1 MPTLAQFGAIMVSLA
16 PRWLR
21 APAKLSL
28 NTTMAQYFT
37 IHPLNPQPRLIR
49 QAAEIVRAGGVIVY
63 PTDSCYALGC
73 HIGDKAAMERMR
85 TIRQVDA
92 RHHFALVCRDL
103 SEIATY
109 AKVDNR
115 QYRLLKAAT
124 PGCYAF
130 ILEATREVPK
140 RLQHPSRR
148 TIGLRI
154 PDHPVVRALLDEL
167 SEPLLSSTLILP
179 GDDTPLNDPD
189 EFRERLEHHVD
200 LILDA
205 GSCGVEP
212 TTVVYLNG
220 PEPVITRVGKGDTAV
235 FGV

>member
-1 MPTLAQFGAIMVSLA
+1 MS
-16 PRWLR
+16 
-21 APAKLSL
+21 
-28 NTTMAQYFT
+28 QYFV
-37 IHPLNPQPRLIR
+37 IHPTNPQSRLIR
-49 QAAEIVRAGGVIVY
+49 QAAQIVRAGGVIVY

-73 HIGDKAAMERMR
+73 HVGDKTAMERMR
-85 TIRQVDA
+85 AIRQVDA
-92 RHHFALVCRDL
+92 RHHFSLVCRDL

-124 PGCYAF
+124 PGCFVF

-140 RLQHPSRR
+140 RLQHPSKR

-154 PDHPVVRALLDEL
+154 PDHPVVHALLAEL
-167 SEPLLSSTLILP
+167 NEPLLSSTLILP
-179 GDDTPLNDPD
+179 DDPVPLNDP
-189 EFRERLEHHVD
+189 ESFRERLEHQVD

-205 GSCGVEP
+205 GSCGIDP
-212 TTVVYLNG
+212 TTVVYLTG
-220 PEPVITRVGKGDTAV
+220 PEPVITRVGKGDTAL

>member
-1 MPTLAQFGAIMVSLA
+1 
-16 PRWLR
+16 
-21 APAKLSL
+21 
-28 NTTMAQYFT
+28 MAQYVQ
-37 IHPLNPQPRLIR
+37 IHPVDPQPRLIR
-49 QAAEIVRAGGVIVY
+49 QAVDVVRAGGVIVY

-73 HIGDKAAMERMR
+73 HIGDKAAMERLR
-85 TIRQVDA
+85 VIRQVDEK
-92 RHHFALVCRDL
+92 HHFSLVCRDL

-140 RLQHPSRR
+140 RLQHPRRR

-154 PDHPVVRALLDEL
+154 PDHPVVRALLAEL
-167 SEPLLSSTLILP
+167 NEPLLTSTLTLP
-179 GDDTPLNDPD
+179 GEDVPLNDPE
-189 EFRERLEHHVD
+189 EFRERIDHLVD

-205 GSCGVEP
+205 GSCGIEP
-212 TTVVYLNG
+212 TTIVNLTG
-220 PEPVITRVGKGDTAV
+220 ELPVITRVGKGSTAL

>member
-1 MPTLAQFGAIMVSLA
+1 MFARYLE
-16 PRWLR
+16 
-21 APAKLSL
+21 
-28 NTTMAQYFT
+28 
-37 IHPLNPQPRLIR
+37 IHPVDPQPRLIR
-49 QAAEIVRAGGVIVY
+49 HAADVVRNGGLIVY

-73 HIGDKAAMERMR
+73 RIGDKAAMERMR
-85 TIRQVDA
+85 AIRQVDA
-92 RHHFALVCRDL
+92 RHHFSLVCRDL

-148 TIGLRI
+148 TIGVRI
-154 PDHPVVRALLDEL
+154 PDHPVVRALLAEL
-167 SEPLLSSTLILP
+167 NEPLLSSTLALP
-179 GDDTPLNDPD
+179 GDAVPLNDPE
-189 EFRERLEHHVD
+189 EFRERIEHHVD

-212 TTVVYLNG
+212 TTVVNLTG
-220 PEPVITRVGKGDTAV
+220 PEPVITRVGKGDIAL

>member
-1 MPTLAQFGAIMVSLA
+1 
-16 PRWLR
+16 
-21 APAKLSL
+21 
-28 NTTMAQYFT
+28 MAQLFT
-37 IHPLNPQPRLIR
+37 IHPVDPQLRLIR
-49 QAAEIVRAGGVIVY
+49 RAVEIIRDGGVVVY

-85 TIRQVDA
+85 RLRGVDE

-103 SEIATY
+103 REISVY
-109 AKVDNR
+109 ARVDNR

-148 TIGLRI
+148 TIGLRV

-167 SEPLLSSTLILP
+167 NEPLLSSTLQLP
-179 GDDTPLNDPD
+179 GDDAPLNDID
-189 EFRERLEHHVD
+189 DIRERLEHHVD

-212 TTVVYLNG
+212 TTVVNLTG
-220 PEPVITRVGKGDTAV
+220 SEPVVTRVGKGDTRL

>member
-1 MPTLAQFGAIMVSLA
+1 MS
-16 PRWLR
+16 
-21 APAKLSL
+21 
-28 NTTMAQYFT
+28 QYFV
-37 IHPLNPQPRLIR
+37 IHPLNPQLRLIR
-49 QAAEIVRAGGVIVY
+49 KAADIVRAGGIIVY

-73 HIGDKAAMERMR
+73 RIGDKTAMERMR
-85 TIRQVDA
+85 AIRQVDEK
-92 RHHFALVCRDL
+92 HHFALVCRDL

-109 AKVDNR
+109 AKVNNR

-154 PDHPVVRALLDEL
+154 PDHPVVHALLAEL
-167 SEPLLSSTLILP
+167 NEPLLSSTLTLP
-179 GDDTPLNDPD
+179 GDDMPLNDPD
-189 EFRERLEHHVD
+189 EIRERLEHQVD
-200 LILDA
+200 LILDS

-212 TTVVYLNG
+212 TTVVNLTSDA
-220 PEPVITRVGKGDTAV
+220 PVIERVGKGDTAL
-235 FGV
+235 FGA

>member
-1 MPTLAQFGAIMVSLA
+1 MAGLLPTLNSELLTVAMS
-16 PRWLR
+16 
-21 APAKLSL
+21 
-28 NTTMAQYFT
+28 QYFM
-37 IHPLNPQPRLIR
+37 IHPVNPQPRLIR
-49 QAAEIVRAGGVIVY
+49 QAAAIVRDGGVIVY

-85 TIRQVDA
+85 VIRQVDA
-92 RHHFALVCRDL
+92 RHHFSLVCRDL
-103 SEIATY
+103 SEIALY

-115 QYRLLKAAT
+115 QYRMLKAAT

-148 TIGLRI
+148 SIGVRI
-154 PDHPVVRALLDEL
+154 PDHPVVHALLAEL
-167 SEPLLSSTLILP
+167 NEPLLSSTMTLP
-179 GDDTPLNDPD
+179 GDDLPLNDPA
-189 EFRERLEHHVD
+189 EIRERLDHQVD

-205 GSCGVEP
+205 GPCGVEP
-212 TTVVYLNG
+212 TTVVNLTG
-220 PEPVITRVGKGDTAV
+220 PEPVITRMGKGDTAL